1 MGPERR
7 EGACERSEQADDRS
21 EGHPAGRRYPSVR
34 QKADLFCKANLPD
47 RGVPRPA
54 VQPTDTTKPGN
65 TKKNQV
71 LSHVLIR
78 KYCFKTKTNYQSDV

>member
-65 TKKNQV
+65 TPKPTSREADSLKFPKKPEK
-71 LSHVLIR
+71 SSI
-78 KYCFKTKTNYQSDV
+78 S